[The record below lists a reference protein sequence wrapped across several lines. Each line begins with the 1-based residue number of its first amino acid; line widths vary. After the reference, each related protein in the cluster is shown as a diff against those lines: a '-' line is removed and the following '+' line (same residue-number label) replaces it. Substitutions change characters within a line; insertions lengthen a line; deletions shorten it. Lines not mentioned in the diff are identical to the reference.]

1 MDSSLRE
8 SAPVVVALAD
18 RTSRG
23 MAVKSQDNAA
33 LSSPSGPFPPCRP
46 LTIAE
51 VSGWMNESA
60 KDSLASALSV
70 VVPRFLAAFTSR
82 TRQRT
87 RRIID
92 TDFDPFG
99 WSVARSLLVGM
110 IVALGASYT
119 IARAAGHMIALDI
132 RSVVE
137 DQQQAQR
144 AACGEDLGS
153 GGYDGCSRICWWR
166 LTNKRRQRT
175 TAAVHQRSTSSRIYP
190 AYGKSTLQRTP
201 FVYHYRPYPEQNV
214 GYK

>member
-23 MAVKSQDNAA
+23 MAVKSQDTAA

-99 WSVARSLLVGM
+99 WSVA
-110 IVALGASYT
+110 A
-119 IARAAGHMIALDI
+119 
-132 RSVVE
+132 
-137 DQQQAQR
+137 
-144 AACGEDLGS
+144 
-153 GGYDGCSRICWWR
+153 GGYDRRVGCVVYDCTGRRPYDRTGHRECSRRPAASRATCMWR
-166 LTNKRRQRT
+166 
-175 TAAVHQRSTSSRIYP
+175 
-190 AYGKSTLQRTP
+190 
-201 FVYHYRPYPEQNV
+201 RPR
-214 GYK
+214 